1 MLRRILLFIAVLAVP
16 LSLIAVSALPAR
28 ADETPPTLSPAQG
41 PPGAKVTASAADW
54 PGCSS
59 MSVSAWG
66 TTLGTT
72 TISAA
77 GAFSLT
83 FTVPSNAPAGA
94 TQLQFSPTCTHSTYI
109 PFVTF
114 TVTKVTTG
122 TPPVPVITSVGT
134 YTRGVLVYFDI
145 HYADP
150 GHDAAGFGFVG
161 VNGSGWAEENHPFS
175 SPSYGIVGPG
185 SIAYPFNEACGT
197 AQQYASYVEAWIYDT
212 AGNRSKPVVIHLV
225 CTTTPTGNG
234 TSALQLPFP
243 AGETW
248 WVCQGYNGQISH
260 KGIPALDLTVRQ
272 QDVGTSGCYGDTNA
286 SANRSVTAP
295 GSGTAIPNGP
305 DGVCL
310 NLDSGKSMWIGHLI
324 DRVSGKV
331 EQGGNLGK
339 VEPANSRSPN
349 GGYAHIHVEIHPG
362 LGCATSGAPIPF
374 DDAHGTRF
382 AGAPNMPYD
391 GTVKNQYSGQALT
404 RP

>member
-28 ADETPPTLSPAQG
+28 ADETPPALSPVQG
-41 PPGAKVTASAADW
+41 PPGTKVTATAADW

-77 GAFSLT
+77 GAFSLS

-114 TVTKVTTG
+114 TVTKVTTV

-197 AQQYASYVEAWIYDT
+197 AQQYTSYVEAWIYDT

-225 CTTTPTGNG
+225 CTTTPKPTWSYQAGNYAGKSGTVSVVAYKEPNFAKYDYVAGPGASQVLISAWTKNVPSIDTLATEEKTDPNPPKNG
-234 TSALQLPFP
+234 TYHQ
-243 AGETW
+243 
-248 WVCQGYNGQISH
+248 
-260 KGIPALDLTVRQ
+260 R
-272 QDVGTSGCYGDTNA
+272 YG
-286 SANRSVTAP
+286 
-295 GSGTAIPNGP
+295 
-305 DGVCL
+305 
-310 NLDSGKSMWIGHLI
+310 
-324 DRVSGKV
+324 
-331 EQGGNLGK
+331 
-339 VEPANSRSPN
+339 
-349 GGYAHIHVEIHPG
+349 
-362 LGCATSGAPIPF
+362 
-374 DDAHGTRF
+374 
-382 AGAPNMPYD
+382 
-391 GTVKNQYSGQALT
+391 
-404 RP
+404 